1 MQDGKPHQRARDL
14 LSQAGNFIQRGL
26 GFGPDRAND
35 ADPAQ
40 RVGGDQAA
48 SPQPTR
54 RMPTR
59 SPTNTGPAD
68 RRMQE
73 AERAAGFKA
82 GGQIG
87 KRPPAREGE
96 QVEPVDPGEVDL
108 IEGPG
113 TATSDSIPARMERGT
128 HILPARTTKDVLLSD
143 GEAAVSPEVVQ
154 QVGQAALDALR
165 AATRGASGFKPIPG
179 GTGGTPAFA
188 TGGVVGEDEQGRPNS
203 FGDAAAARSS
213 SSVQQIPTT
222 GYRPAPDGNRIDS
235 TELGRNVGNALM
247 AVPGGAGAAMGM
259 RAAASGVRGVDAAA
273 SAVRGGVSAA
283 MPYAAPAAG
292 FVGLSNAAD
301 TSRPPTPTA
310 PLSPALPSGAGQSAP
325 GQAMTTS
332 ANTGQPGSSVNPGNA
347 QIMGTLSNNI
357 VRRGNSYS
365 SGDGGPITAGAT
377 INGREGDR
385 LSVVPTS
392 SGAGGGL
399 GFGAVPIPGGTQPQ
413 VYRQAPGT
421 DWQSRQDMRNAQTGA
436 SSIVNSPARA
446 QAQAEVQRLGA
457 VQQQGMRNV
466 GDTDVAEIRAGTER
480 AGQTITAQNNAAA
493 QRLAAGRLGIDA
505 ATAAI
510 DAQTRGN
517 VAQAQQAFLNASTP
531 EARSQALATLQGLQG
546 ATPAPRFTVVP
557 GGTDDLG
564 NRQAS
569 SVFNN
574 QTGAF
579 LRQTTFNAPPD
590 AAVTHL
596 RSNPQL
602 AAQFDEKFGQGAAAG
617 ILGKR

>member
-1 MQDGKPHQRARDL
+1 MQDGKPIQRARDL
-14 LSQAGNFIQRGL
+14 LAEIGTRIPRGL

-54 RMPTR
+54 RIPTR

-82 GGQIG
+82 GGQVG

-128 HILPARTTKDVLLSD
+128 HILPAGTTEDVLLSD

-179 GTGGTPAFA
+179 GTGTPAFA
-188 TGGVVGEDEQGRPNS
+188 TGGVVGEDEQGGPNA
-203 FGDAAAARSS
+203 FGDAAAASLNSR
-213 SSVQQIPTT
+213 VQQIPTT

-235 TELGRNVGNALM
+235 TELGRNVGNTLAAL
-247 AVPGGAGAAMGM
+247 PGAAPALGAV
-259 RAAASGVRGVDAAA
+259 RTLAAARGFDAAASGARGAA
-273 SAVRGGVSAA
+273 SAVL
-283 MPYAAPAAG
+283 PYGAPAAG
-292 FVGLSNAAD
+292 AVGLANASS
-301 TSRPPTPTA
+301 T
-310 PLSPALPSGAGQSAP
+310 SPAEPAQPAAAPAPAAARAPAAGALSDAARAAP
-325 GQAMTTS
+325 AGFTPQAQ
-332 ANTGQPGSSVNPGNA
+332 QPAGSNV
-347 QIMGTLSNNI
+347 TR
-357 VRRGNSYS
+357 VGNSYS
-365 SGDGGPITAGAT
+365 ATGPVSGDITV
-377 INGREGDR
+377 NGRAPGGGFA
-385 LSVVPTS
+385 SIASP
-392 SGAGGGL
+392 GAPVAPGL
-399 GFGAVPIPGGTQPQ
+399 GFGGGAAPIPGGTQPQ

-457 VQQQGMRNV
+457 VQQLGMRNL

-480 AGQTITAQNNAAA
+480 AGQAITAQNNAAA
-493 QRLAAGRLGIDA
+493 QRLAAGRLGIEA
-505 ATAAI
+505 ATAAV

-546 ATPAPRFTVVP
+546 GTPAPRFTVVP
-557 GGTDDLG
+557 GGENADG
-564 NRQAS
+564 VRQAS
-569 SVFNN
+569 SVFDN
-574 QTGAF
+574 QT
-579 LRQTTFNAPPD
+579 RQFVKQQTFSAPPET
-590 AAVTHL
+590 AVAHL
-596 RSNPQL
+596 RANPQL
-602 AAQFDEKFGQGAAAG
+602 AAQFDEKFGQGTAAG
-617 ILGKR
+617 VLGKR

>member
-48 SPQPTR
+48 TPQPTR

-73 AERAAGFKA
+73 AESAAGFKA

-87 KRPPAREGE
+87 KRPPAREGA
-96 QVEPVDPGEVDL
+96 QVEPVDPGQVDL
-108 IEGPG
+108 IDGPG

-128 HILPARTTKDVLLSD
+128 HILPARTTEDVLLSD

-165 AATRGASGFKPIPG
+165 AATRGTSGFKPIPG
-179 GTGGTPAFA
+179 GAGGTPAFA
-188 TGGVVGEDEQGRPNS
+188 TGGVVGEDEQVRPS
-203 FGDAAAARSS
+203 AFGDAAAARLN

-235 TELGRNVGNALM
+235 TELGRNVGNTLAAL
-247 AVPGGAGAAMGM
+247 PGAAPALGAV
-259 RAAASGVRGVDAAA
+259 RTLAAARGFDAAASGARGAA
-273 SAVRGGVSAA
+273 SAVL
-283 MPYAAPAAG
+283 PYGAPAAG
-292 FVGLSNAAD
+292 AVGLANASS
-301 TSRPPTPTA
+301 T
-310 PLSPALPSGAGQSAP
+310 SPAAPAQPPAAAPAPAAARAPAAGALSDAARAAP
-325 GQAMTTS
+325 AGFTPQVQ
-332 ANTGQPGSSVNPGNA
+332 QPAGSNV
-347 QIMGTLSNNI
+347 TR
-357 VRRGNSYS
+357 VGNSYS
-365 SGDGGPITAGAT
+365 ATGPVSGDITV
-377 INGREGDR
+377 NGRA
-385 LSVVPTS
+385 P
-392 SGAGGGL
+392 AGGFASIPSPGAPAAPGL
-399 GFGAVPIPGGTQPQ
+399 GFGGGAAPIPGGTQPQ

-446 QAQAEVQRLGA
+446 QAQAEVQRLGV

-557 GGTDDLG
+557 GGTDEMG

-574 QTGAF
+574 QTG
-579 LRQTTFNAPPD
+579 
-590 AAVTHL
+590 
-596 RSNPQL
+596 
-602 AAQFDEKFGQGAAAG
+602 QFVQQQGAQAATSQRPVG
-617 ILGKR
+617 TTSTVNGRTAVWDGSKWVPR